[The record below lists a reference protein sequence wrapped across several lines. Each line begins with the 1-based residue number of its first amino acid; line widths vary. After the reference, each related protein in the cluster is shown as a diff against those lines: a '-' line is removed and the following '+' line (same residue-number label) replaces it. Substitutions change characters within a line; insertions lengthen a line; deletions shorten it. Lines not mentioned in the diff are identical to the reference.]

1 MPAKKMNQ
9 LTIAVTGMNARA
21 DNPAPGMAVARC
33 LREVANFQGK
43 IIGLGY
49 DVLDPGLFQTE
60 LTDAGYLLPY
70 PSAGEQE
77 LLARLQYIQER
88 ESIDILIPCLDAEI
102 LSMIHLQN
110 EMSTLGIKMLL
121 PTKDQL
127 QLRNKD
133 RLHEFANE
141 IGVKTP
147 EQITVID
154 SSFFY
159 DCNQKGWSYP
169 LVVKG
174 QFYDAGIAQNPE
186 QAVALFHK
194 ISAVWGMP
202 ILVQKLIEGDEVN
215 LTGLGDGEGKL
226 LGTVM
231 MRKQAITD
239 KGKAWAGIT
248 VHDDG
253 LLKEAEKLVQAL
265 KWRGPLEVEMMR
277 DHQGN
282 YYLIEINPRF
292 PAWIYLAKA
301 NGNNLPWTLLE
312 ILQQQPLSHL
322 EMSKVGTLFIRY
334 AQDVIVSLADFGAM
348 TMTGERAKKNGKQHD

>member
-1 MPAKKMNQ
+1 MIKMLVREVNQ
-9 LTIAVTGMNARA
+9 LSIAVTGMNARA
-21 DNPAPGMAVARC
+21 DNPGPGMAVARC
-33 LREVANFQGK
+33 LREMANFQGK

-77 LLARLQYIQER
+77 LLARLQYIQEK
-88 ESIDILIPCLDAEI
+88 EGIDILIPCLDAEI
-102 LSMIHLQN
+102 LSMIHLQD
-110 EMSTLGIKMLL
+110 EIAALGIKMLL

-133 RLHEFANE
+133 RLHEFVNE

-147 EQITVID
+147 EQTVVTN
-154 SSFFY
+154 SRFFN
-159 DCNQKGWSYP
+159 DCTKKGWSYP

-174 QFYDAGIAQNPE
+174 QFYDAGIAYNPE
-186 QAVALFHK
+186 QAIALFHK
-194 ISAVWGMP
+194 IAAVWGMP

-215 LTGLGDGEGKL
+215 LTGLGDGEGNL

-231 MRKQAITD
+231 MRKRAITD

-248 VHDDG
+248 VHDGG

-277 DHQGN
+277 DNQGD

-301 NGNNLPWTLLE
+301 NGSNLPRALLE
-312 ILQQQPLSHL
+312 MLQQQPLSEL
-322 EMSKVGTLFIRY
+322 ETPKVGTLFIRY
-334 AQDVIVSLADFGAM
+334 AQDVIVSLADFEAM
-348 TMTGERAKKNGKQHD
+348 TMTGERAKQD